1 MSLCFNKA
9 SAGFSREY
17 LDELYHKYNHQK
29 YISPDPLEFVWLYD
43 DPLEREI
50 VGLIASALAY
60 GRVAQIKKSVSGV
73 LEKMGTSPRA
83 FIEDASRRHLL
94 QVFEGF
100 KHRFTTAFELADF
113 ILGIQQVISLHG
125 SLKRCFTDFLE
136 STHDSTIHALGAFV
150 QELRAHFPDG
160 YNSLLPHPEKKS
172 ACKRLH
178 LFLRWM
184 VRRDNVDPGVW
195 DGVSPSLL
203 IIPLDTHMYSI
214 CSGLNMTCRAAAD
227 IKTAVE
233 ITSRF
238 RNIIPGDPVK
248 YDFALTR
255 LGIRPDAECSAGHR
269 RHARLLNDNINLG
282 GKYGR

>member
-1 MSLCFNKA
+1 MSICFDKA
-9 SAGFSREY
+9 SARFSREY
-17 LDELYHKYNHQK
+17 LDELYHKYNHRE

-73 LEKMGTSPRA
+73 LEKMGPSPRA
-83 FIEDASRRHLL
+83 FIEDASGDLLL

-113 ILGIQQVISLHG
+113 ILGIRQVIFLHG
-125 SLKRCFTDFLE
+125 SLERCFTSLLE
-136 STHDSTIHALGAFV
+136 STHDSTIHALGGFV
-150 QELRAHFPDG
+150 QELRTHFPDG

-184 VRRDNVDPGVW
+184 VRHDNVDPGVW

-203 IIPLDTHMYSI
+203 IVPLDTHMYSI

-227 IKTAVE
+227 IKTAEE
-233 ITSRF
+233 ITARF
-238 RNIIPGDPVK
+238 RDIIPGDPVK
-248 YDFALTR
+248 YDFSMTR
-255 LGIRPDAECSAGHR
+255 LGIRPDAERSFAG
-269 RHARLLNDNINLG
+269 RHYA
-282 GKYGR
+282 